1 MTLLLALVAALA
13 FAAVAY
19 LPLASLGSARW
30 VPAAC
35 RAVAVAILALLLL
48 DPLLPA
54 GRKARPLVL
63 LDASLS
69 LGAAG
74 GQWQRARDTALGLG
88 EVRLVGDAS
97 PRADTAPTRGAS
109 RLAPALRAA
118 AAVGRP
124 LVLVSD
130 GEVADPHELDPSLL
144 RGAAVV
150 VLPRDSVADLALTAL
165 IAPDRAVLGDTL
177 RLEVEVSALGRRAGA
192 PPRDSL
198 AVAVTTGARQVLRRP
213 VGPFPGAALWLR
225 LELPSAALGAG
236 SHVLRVALVGSADAE
251 PRDDARLHLVRIGAT
266 PGAVLLASPGDWDAR
281 FLHRALRDVADI
293 PVRGFIR
300 LGPAW
305 RKMEDL
311 APASDAEVARAA
323 QGADLLVLKGAT
335 GAFAAGSRARGI
347 VHWPSGADAVP
358 LLPGDWYLG
367 PAGVS
372 PLAGTLTGI
381 PVESLP
387 PLQRMMEA
395 PASEA
400 AWVGATAQAGRRGT
414 PRPVLTG
421 ETRGRRR
428 EVLVRADGLW
438 RWAFHGGASEQAYR
452 SLVAGLATWLL
463 AAPDS
468 AVGAAR
474 PVQAVVQRGLP
485 LRFAWAGAG
494 APADLPITLVS
505 DSARVIDTLAFD
517 GAGRAELWLEPGVWR
532 YTLGT
537 TGAGGGGGVVAVEEY
552 SDEWVPRPV
561 SLISAAGTATPSA
574 PGEPLRTRWWPYL
587 LGVLAL
593 GAEWFSRRRLGL
605 R

>member
-1 MTLLLALVAALA
+1 M
-13 FAAVAY
+13 
-19 LPLASLGSARW
+19 
-30 VPAAC
+30 
-35 RAVAVAILALLLL
+35 AVAILALLLL

-54 GRKARPLVL
+54 GGKARPLVL

-74 GQWQRARDTALGLG
+74 GQWQRARDTAFGFG

-97 PRADTAPTRGAS
+97 PRTDTAPSRGTS
-109 RLAPALRAA
+109 RLAPALRAS

-124 LVLVSD
+124 LMVVSD
-130 GEVADPHELDPSLL
+130 GEVADAHELDPSLL
-144 RGAAVV
+144 RGARVV
-150 VLPRDSVADLALTAL
+150 VLPREPVTDLALSAITG
-165 IAPDRAVLGDTL
+165 PDRAVLGDTL
-177 RLEVEVSALGRRAGA
+177 RIEVEVSAIAVPSGAG
-192 PPRDSL
+192 PRDSL
-198 AVAVTTGARQVLRRP
+198 LIAVTSRGRQLLRRP
-213 VGPFPGAALWLR
+213 VGAFSGASRRVR
-225 LELPSAALGAG
+225 LELPTAALGAG
-236 SHVLRVALVGSADAE
+236 THVLRVALVGGADAE
-251 PRDDARLHLVRIGAT
+251 PRDDVRLYLVRIAAT

-281 FLHRALRDVADI
+281 FLHRALRDVADV

-300 LGPAW
+300 LGSSW
-305 RKMEDL
+305 RDMEDL
-311 APASDAEVARAA
+311 GPASEAEVARAA

-335 GAFAAGSRARGI
+335 GAFATGSRARGV
-347 VHWPSGADAVP
+347 VHWPSGADGAP
-358 LLPGDWYLG
+358 LLPGDWYLAA
-367 PAGVS
+367 AGVS
-372 PLAGTLTGI
+372 PLAGTLAGI

-387 PLQRMMEA
+387 PLQRLMEA
-395 PASEA
+395 PETEA

-414 PRPVLTG
+414 PRPVITG

-428 EVLVRADGLW
+428 EVVVRADGLW
-438 RWAFHGGASEQAYR
+438 RWAFRGGASEQVYR

-494 APADLPITLVS
+494 VPVDLPVRLES
-505 DSARVIDTLAFD
+505 DSARLLDTLSFD
-517 GAGRAELWLEPGVWR
+517 GAGRAELWLDPGVWR
-532 YTLGT
+532 YSLG
-537 TGAGGGGGVVAVEEY
+537 ALGGGVVAVEEY
-552 SDEWVPRPV
+552 SDEWMPRPV
-561 SLISAAGTATPSA
+561 SLESAAGATEPSA

-587 LGVLAL
+587 LGILAL

>member
-1 MTLLLALVAALA
+1 MTLLLAVAAGCAL
-13 FAAVAY
+13 AAVAY
-19 LPLASLGSARW
+19 VPLAALGSRRW
-30 VPAAC
+30 VPAAF
-35 RAVAVAILALLLL
+35 RAVAVVILALLLL

-54 GRKARPLVL
+54 GRRARPLVL

-74 GQWQRARDTALGLG
+74 GQWQHARDTAFALG
-88 EVRLVGDAS
+88 EVRLVGDVS
-97 PRADTAPTRGAS
+97 PRSDTAPTRGTS

-130 GEVADPHELDPSLL
+130 GEVADAHELDLSLL
-144 RGAAVV
+144 RGARVV
-150 VLPRDSVADLALTAL
+150 VLPREPVADLALTAL
-165 IAPDRAVLGDTL
+165 TGPDRAVLGDTL
-177 RLEVEVSALGRRAGA
+177 RLEVEVSAISAPAGTA
-192 PPRDSL
+192 PRDSL
-198 AVAVTTGARQVLRRP
+198 ALSVTSRGRQLLRRP
-213 VGPFPGAALWLR
+213 VGAFSGASRRVR
-225 LELPSAALGAG
+225 LELPAAALGAG
-236 SHVLRVALVGSADAE
+236 THVLRVALAGSSDPE
-251 PRDDARLHLVRIGAT
+251 PRDDARFHLVRIAAT

-300 LGPAW
+300 LGSSW
-305 RKMEDL
+305 REMEDL
-311 APASDAEVARAA
+311 EPASEAEVGRAA

-347 VHWPSGADAVP
+347 VHWPSGAYGAP
-358 LLPGDWYLG
+358 LLPGDWFLAS
-367 PAGVS
+367 AGAS
-372 PLAGTLTGI
+372 PLAGTLAGI
-381 PVESLP
+381 PLESLP
-387 PLQRMMEA
+387 PLQRVMEA
-395 PASEA
+395 PSSEV

-414 PRPVLTG
+414 PRPVITG

-428 EVLVRADGLW
+428 EVVVRADGLW
-438 RWAFHGGASEQAYR
+438 RWAFRGGAGEQAYR

-485 LRFAWAGAG
+485 VRFAWAGAG
-494 APADLPITLVS
+494 APVDLPISLES
-505 DSARVIDTLAFD
+505 DSARVLDTLAFD
-517 GAGRAELWLEPGVWR
+517 GTGRAELWLDPGIWR
-532 YTLGT
+532 YALGA
-537 TGAGGGGGVVAVEEY
+537 TGRGVVAVEEY
-552 SDEWVPRPV
+552 SDEWMPRPV
-561 SLISAAGTATPSA
+561 SLESAAGATAPSA

-587 LGVLAL
+587 VGVLAL